1 MLTSGSTVVY
11 GAGNFTAPSDTLFNV
26 GVLTGYN
33 ELTAACTVM
42 LAVIELVSATAAGVV
57 IQTVPPDVNVLH
69 NILCNISL
77 LCNMS
82 VDSS

>member
-1 MLTSGSTVVY
+1 MEQVISLHRLTHH
-11 GAGNFTAPSDTLFNV
+11 LMW

-33 ELTAACTVM
+33 ELTVACTVM

-77 LCNMS
+77 LCNVS